1 MEAAPG
7 HVEGTVRDEGG
18 GPRPVAAWR
27 LALGAAV
34 LLALIVLGAFLTPVY
49 LHNLEFQQ
57 YVSALAEDPKTHDRD
72 DALIRSSLVDR
83 AEQLKLPVR
92 FENIQIARTVEA
104 VRITVRY
111 VVHVD
116 LLVYTVDLHFYPGA
130 GSR

>member
-1 MEAAPG
+1 MERTAG
-7 HVEGTVRDEGG
+7 DENG

-34 LLALIVLGAFLTPVY
+34 LLALITLGAFLTPVY

-57 YVSALAEDPKTHDRD
+57 YVSAMAEDPKTHDRD
-72 DALIRSSLVDR
+72 DALIRSSLVDK

-92 FENIQIARTVEA
+92 FENIQIARTAEA